1 MNNKTQYILNLNF
14 WSLFIELR
22 PKIINLN
29 YYLQYNIFIKSSIYN
44 PKRDLKRPK
53 MTEKRH

>member
-1 MNNKTQYILNLNF
+1 MNNKTQLILSLNF
-14 WSLFIELR
+14 GSLFIELR
-22 PKIINLN
+22 PKINNLN
-29 YYLQYNIFIKSSIYN
+29 YYLQSNIFIKSSIYN